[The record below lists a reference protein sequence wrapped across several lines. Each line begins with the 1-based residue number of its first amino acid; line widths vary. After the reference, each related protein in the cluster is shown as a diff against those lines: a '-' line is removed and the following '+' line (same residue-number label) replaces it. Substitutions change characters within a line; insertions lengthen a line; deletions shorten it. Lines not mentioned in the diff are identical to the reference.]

1 MTKFRKLSM
10 EDLDR
15 ISIEKFRKLEKNPII
30 IVLDNI
36 RSANNV
42 GSFFRTAD
50 AFRIQKIYLCGITA
64 TPPNKEIQKTALGA
78 TESVEWEY
86 FENTP
91 ELIEEL
97 KKQGVLTISVE
108 QAEHS
113 VMLDSLPHEFAEKTI
128 AIVFGNEVHGVDE
141 NVMEKCSY
149 CVEIPQWGTKHSLNV
164 AVSGGIVL
172 WELVAKTKRN
182 TNCLSQAGK

>member
-1 MTKFRKLSM
+1 M
-10 EDLDR
+10 EELDR
-15 ISIEKFRKLEKNPII
+15 ISIEKFRELKKNPVI

-50 AFRIQKIYLCGITA
+50 AFRVQKIFLCGITA

-78 TESVEWEY
+78 TESVDWEY
-86 FENTP
+86 EGNTS
-91 ELIEEL
+91 ELIERLNNE
-97 KKQGVLTISVE
+97 GVLTVAVE
-108 QAEHS
+108 QAENS
-113 VMLDSLPHEFAEKTI
+113 IMLDQLAVQKQDSSI
-128 AIVFGNEVHGVDE
+128 AVVFGNEVHGVEDE
-141 NVMEKCSY
+141 VMEKCVH

-172 WELVAKTKRN
+172 WELLRTSVNKEV
-182 TNCLSQAGK
+182 